1 MTNNLYLISS
11 DINLKESFFTL
22 NNNFYKYYSKNIYL
36 KDIINSSPSY
46 FLDLRPEHSK
56 HNVNKYPKNQI
67 QLIIDN
73 SISYI
78 NSKNSKINKYNI
90 ITMIY
95 RIHSLYRFTNL
106 LTNKIFIIASQEN
119 PGEYVSIEPMS
130 QQYFNFFHRGQ
141 KAPLIFGIN
150 NGDLNYSK
158 FSSAFRVLEIG
169 TYTFKVGE
177 NLFNLDI
184 KKSSS
189 KGIIDI
195 FITETNF
202 NNAKIIVDN
211 LTTNFFNIFQQNYES
226 YSQIIEGNKKEI
238 LNIYDQNSMKF
249 ILQYDNLS
257 TIPFEFIPSQIQE
270 RQIDL
275 GNNVIMWL
283 ESNGIKMKISLFY
296 KNILDENLNFS
307 LNKNYYFSIK
317 LNEILISLIGDNE
330 PKSKNLRNYER
341 KEILLLDMN
350 EIYLEIKLDVNQG
363 ILRKDILKTSLTFN
377 NLCLYNQ
384 SKTNLKFINALYNKY
399 SPCFGLRNE
408 IYHFKNDNVWII
420 KGFAFNLANLIINI
434 DPVFVEEIMDFI
446 KNIIYR
452 LKIKN
457 YNVDKIFLIDENS
470 SNYNNKNN
478 SDNFKDKMKE
488 LRKNYN
494 ERGLTFHGVN
504 FELPQLEIVFQL
516 SKLGLEH
523 LLKNEF
529 GFSSFFTWTAK
540 GLTEKE
546 HSINL
551 EPYTIPLYIGDLKGI
566 IKKIIQRYKKAV
578 IAEFVTIGIKGFI
591 GNIQNALNKKVG
603 QKVLKF
609 FNALNN
615 NNFNNDFY
623 MEGEIGG
630 NNNINQLE
638 RRRIQRAF
646 YGKFKYFREFNQ
658 DHAYYFDLIPKKLSN
673 LNMNFVFIDLL
684 RGKNNNLYVFT
695 NLSLILMSTYFE
707 VYNVIYYFYIAEVK
721 LDKNI
726 IYIKYN
732 QNIDGSFSYQISEKD
747 EYLAKIIAQKLE
759 DFSKNKDDFNDD

>member
-1 MTNNLYLISS
+1 
-11 DINLKESFFTL
+11 
-22 NNNFYKYYSKNIYL
+22 
-36 KDIINSSPSY
+36 
-46 FLDLRPEHSK
+46 
-56 HNVNKYPKNQI
+56 
-67 QLIIDN
+67 
-73 SISYI
+73 
-78 NSKNSKINKYNI
+78 
-90 ITMIY
+90 
-95 RIHSLYRFTNL
+95 
-106 LTNKIFIIASQEN
+106 
-119 PGEYVSIEPMS
+119 
-130 QQYFNFFHRGQ
+130 
-141 KAPLIFGIN
+141 
-150 NGDLNYSK
+150 
-158 FSSAFRVLEIG
+158 
-169 TYTFKVGE
+169 
-177 NLFNLDI
+177 
-184 KKSSS
+184 
-189 KGIIDI
+189 
-195 FITETNF
+195 
-202 NNAKIIVDN
+202 
-211 LTTNFFNIFQQNYES
+211 
-226 YSQIIEGNKKEI
+226 
-238 LNIYDQNSMKF
+238 MKF
-249 ILQYDNLS
+249 ILQYDNNS
-257 TIPFEFIPSQIQE
+257 AIPFEFIPSQIQE
-270 RQIDL
+270 KQIDL
-275 GNNVIMWL
+275 GNNIIMWL
-283 ESNGIKMKISLFY
+283 ESNGIKMKISFFY

-307 LNKNYYFSIK
+307 LNTNYFISIK
-317 LNEILISLIGDNE
+317 INEILVSLIGDNE

-363 ILRKDILKTSLTFN
+363 ILRKDILRTFLTFN

-623 MEGEIGG
+623 MEGDIGD
-630 NNNINQLE
+630 NNNINQME

-673 LNMNFVFIDLL
+673 LNMNFVFIDFLK
-684 RGKNNNLYVFT
+684 GKNNNLYVFT